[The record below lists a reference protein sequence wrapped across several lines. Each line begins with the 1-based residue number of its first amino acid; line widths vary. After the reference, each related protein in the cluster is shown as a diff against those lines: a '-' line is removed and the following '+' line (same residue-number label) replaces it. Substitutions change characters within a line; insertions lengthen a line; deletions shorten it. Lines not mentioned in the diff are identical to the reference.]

1 MPPVTSIAV
10 KALENLGGPRII
22 LAAVPGGIYVVAQ
35 EAGVSPSRVSQ
46 VLRMNPLPREWA
58 RLIAQLVGCSEWEVY
73 QQLGQRPVA
82 SPYGPLF
89 DEGEGQPPP
98 REAE

>member
-10 KALENLGGPRII
+10 RALENLGGPRII
-22 LAAVPGGIYVVAQ
+22 IAAIPGGISAIAQ
-35 EAGVSPSRVSQ
+35 EAGVTPSRVSQ
-46 VLRMNPLPREWA
+46 VLRLNPLPREWA
-58 RLIAQLVGCSEWEVY
+58 RLIAQLIPCSEWEVY
-73 QQLGQRPVA
+73 QQLGQQPVV

-89 DEGEGQPPP
+89 DDGPASPAA